1 MREKETHN
9 KILAPKKKYLKGT
22 SFSTDYQKGVGQKRY
37 NKKGLNGGVCR
48 LHKPTKKGKLINK

>member
-22 SFSTDYQKGVGQKRY
+22 PFSTDYRKGVGQKRY
-37 NKKGLNGGVCR
+37 NKKGLNGGVC
-48 LHKPTKKGKLINK
+48 IA